1 MNEKLTKDTQKDI
14 IELLD
19 LLNEDE
25 RKEVFENYCIYC
37 GTKYL
42 PCWCMGDD

>member
-1 MNEKLTKDTQKDI
+1 MSTREKI

-25 RKEVFENYCIYC
+25 QTIIHKVIKFLCTYRKE
-37 GTKYL
+37 G
-42 PCWCMGDD
+42 GR